1 MSQHEAWLTAVIVT
15 GVIFIIIFWGIVPRK
30 INSKQLGRE
39 AKLKAWKNATNWVAY
54 FILTCALATL
64 IHSII
69 SIVTTPNNIH
79 NPHARSINMPT
90 IDFSKINT
98 GDYLVMNDVR
108 ERGAY
113 ETVRVLAAHG
123 GNSVVIDRIHYTA
136 MSNYPTRAVLINDT
150 ENGGYFVAETATRD
164 TRANGTGFVWD
175 ERMNVVALFPSD
187 EERNAKKHTWALN
200 QFKEISDTQFFVAPE
215 KLTRVQRLTVLKRLR
230 DTRQEKLDTLERE
243 YSILSEIADSY
254 IQAEQSKLAVFTSDT
269 GLGEFVMLEAP
280 AQYQEAIDHLNIGFF
295 IGEGVEFTLTSDK
308 GTRRTGIITGKE
320 NGNLTIADTNGNK
333 AGTFTSVVREYEC
346 PICEGYESENDF
358 HDADECDGISH
369 RIEIEYVNSNGDIEG
384 TVEAFSVIPAGAVD
398 KVQEWGE
405 FVERQENVFKT
416 FRVGFPIGEQAFKF
430 KLQDGADEVI
440 YRWLNKPWKVP
451 RTVTALCETAKK
463 ALQREFESERA
474 TIMNRDD
481 KLFKASVILGEYERR
496 LWEDANPLKDYM

>member
-1 MSQHEAWLTAVIVT
+1 MS
-15 GVIFIIIFWGIVPRK
+15 
-30 INSKQLGRE
+30 
-39 AKLKAWKNATNWVAY
+39 
-54 FILTCALATL
+54 
-64 IHSII
+64 
-69 SIVTTPNNIH
+69 
-79 NPHARSINMPT
+79 T
-90 IDFSKINT
+90 IDFSKIST

-108 ERGAY
+108 ERGSY
-113 ETVRVLAAHG
+113 EAVRVLAANG
-123 GNSVVIDRIHYTA
+123 GNSVVIDRLHYTA

-150 ENGGYFVAETATRD
+150 ATGGYVVAETATSN
-164 TRANGTGFVWD
+164 TRANGVGFVWN
-175 ERMNVVALFPSD
+175 ERMNVVAHFPSD

-200 QFKEISDTQFFVAPE
+200 QFKKLSETQFFVAPE
-215 KLTRVQRLTVLKRLR
+215 KLTRAQRLTVLKRLR
-230 DTRQEKLDTLERE
+230 DSRQEELDTLEHE
-243 YSILSEIADSY
+243 YSLLTEIVDSY
-254 IQAEQSKLAVFTSDT
+254 IQAEQSKQAVFTSDT
-269 GLGEFVMLEAP
+269 ALGEFVMLKSP
-280 AQYQEAIDHLNIGFF
+280 DGYQAVNLNIGFF

-308 GTRRTGIITGKE
+308 GIRRTGIITGKE

-405 FVERQENVFKT
+405 FVEWQENVFKT

-481 KLFKASVILGEYERR
+481 KLFKASVILGEYGRR
-496 LWEDANPLKDYM
+496 LREDANPLEDYM

>member
-1 MSQHEAWLTAVIVT
+1 
-15 GVIFIIIFWGIVPRK
+15 
-30 INSKQLGRE
+30 
-39 AKLKAWKNATNWVAY
+39 
-54 FILTCALATL
+54 
-64 IHSII
+64 
-69 SIVTTPNNIH
+69 
-79 NPHARSINMPT
+79 MPT
-90 IDFSKINT
+90 IGFSQIST

-108 ERGAY
+108 ERGSY
-113 ETVRVLAAHG
+113 EAVRVLAANG
-123 GNSVVIDRIHYTA
+123 GNSVVIDRLHYTA

-150 ENGGYFVAETATRD
+150 ATGGYVVAETATSN
-164 TRANGTGFVWD
+164 TRANGVGFVWN
-175 ERMNVVALFPSD
+175 ERMNVVAHFPSD

-200 QFKEISDTQFFVAPE
+200 QFKKLSETQFFVAPE
-215 KLTRVQRLTVLKRLR
+215 KLTRAQRLTVLKRLR
-230 DTRQEKLDTLERE
+230 DSRQEELDTLEHE
-243 YSILSEIADSY
+243 YSLLTEIVDSY
-254 IQAEQSKLAVFTSDT
+254 IQAEQSKQAVFTSDT
-269 GLGEFVMLEAP
+269 ALGEFVMLKSP
-280 AQYQEAIDHLNIGFF
+280 DGYQDVNLNIGFF

-308 GTRRTGIITGKE
+308 GIRRTGIITGKE

-405 FVERQENVFKT
+405 FVEWQENVFKT

-481 KLFKASVILGEYERR
+481 KLFKASVILGEYGRR
-496 LWEDANPLKDYM
+496 LREDANPLEDYM

>member
-1 MSQHEAWLTAVIVT
+1 MS
-15 GVIFIIIFWGIVPRK
+15 
-30 INSKQLGRE
+30 
-39 AKLKAWKNATNWVAY
+39 
-54 FILTCALATL
+54 
-64 IHSII
+64 
-69 SIVTTPNNIH
+69 
-79 NPHARSINMPT
+79 T
-90 IDFSKINT
+90 IDFSKIST

-108 ERGAY
+108 ERGSY
-113 ETVRVLAAHG
+113 EAVRVLAANG
-123 GNSVVIDRIHYTA
+123 GNSVVIDRLHYTA

-150 ENGGYFVAETATRD
+150 ATGGYVVAETATSN
-164 TRANGTGFVWD
+164 TRANGVGFVWN
-175 ERMNVVALFPSD
+175 ERMNVVAHFPSD

-200 QFKEISDTQFFVAPE
+200 QFKKLSETQFFVAPE
-215 KLTRVQRLTVLKRLR
+215 KLTRAQRLTVLKRLR
-230 DTRQEKLDTLERE
+230 DSRQEELDTLEHE
-243 YSILSEIADSY
+243 YSLLTEIVDSY
-254 IQAEQSKLAVFTSDT
+254 IQAEQSKQAVFTSDT
-269 GLGEFVMLEAP
+269 ALGEFVMLKSP
-280 AQYQEAIDHLNIGFF
+280 DGYQDVNLNIGFF

-308 GTRRTGIITGKE
+308 GIRRTGIITGKE

-405 FVERQENVFKT
+405 FVEWQENVFKT

-481 KLFKASVILGEYERR
+481 KLFKASVILGEYGRR
-496 LWEDANPLKDYM
+496 LREDANPLEDYM

>member
-1 MSQHEAWLTAVIVT
+1 MS
-15 GVIFIIIFWGIVPRK
+15 
-30 INSKQLGRE
+30 
-39 AKLKAWKNATNWVAY
+39 
-54 FILTCALATL
+54 
-64 IHSII
+64 
-69 SIVTTPNNIH
+69 
-79 NPHARSINMPT
+79 T
-90 IDFSKINT
+90 IDFSKIST

-108 ERGAY
+108 ERGSY
-113 ETVRVLAAHG
+113 EAVRVLAANG
-123 GNSVVIDRIHYTA
+123 GNSVVIDRLHYTA

-150 ENGGYFVAETATRD
+150 ATGGYVVAETATSN
-164 TRANGTGFVWD
+164 TRANGVGFVWN
-175 ERMNVVALFPSD
+175 ERMNVVAHFPSD

-200 QFKEISDTQFFVAPE
+200 QFKKLSETQFFVAPE
-215 KLTRVQRLTVLKRLR
+215 KLTRAQRLTVLKRLR
-230 DTRQEKLDTLERE
+230 DSRQEELDTLEHE
-243 YSILSEIADSY
+243 YSLLTEIVDSY
-254 IQAEQSKLAVFTSDT
+254 IQAEQSKQAVFTSDT
-269 GLGEFVMLEAP
+269 ALGEFVMLKSP
-280 AQYQEAIDHLNIGFF
+280 DGYQDVNLNIGFF

-308 GTRRTGIITGKE
+308 GIRRTGIITGKE

-405 FVERQENVFKT
+405 FVEWQENVFKT

-451 RTVTALCETAKK
+451 RTVTALCDVAKK
-463 ALQREFESERA
+463 ALQREYESKRE
-474 TIMNRDD
+474 TITNRDD
-481 KLFKASVILGEYERR
+481 VISKASIILGEYERR
-496 LWEDANPLKDYM
+496 LWEDANPLEDYM

>member
-1 MSQHEAWLTAVIVT
+1 MS
-15 GVIFIIIFWGIVPRK
+15 
-30 INSKQLGRE
+30 
-39 AKLKAWKNATNWVAY
+39 
-54 FILTCALATL
+54 
-64 IHSII
+64 
-69 SIVTTPNNIH
+69 
-79 NPHARSINMPT
+79 T
-90 IDFSKINT
+90 IDFSKIST

-108 ERGAY
+108 ERGSY
-113 ETVRVLAAHG
+113 EAVRVLAANG
-123 GNSVVIDRIHYTA
+123 GNSVVIDRLHYTA

-150 ENGGYFVAETATRD
+150 ATGGYVVAETATSN
-164 TRANGTGFVWD
+164 TRANGVGFVWN
-175 ERMNVVALFPSD
+175 ERMNVVAHFPSD

-200 QFKEISDTQFFVAPE
+200 QFKKLSETQFFVAPE
-215 KLTRVQRLTVLKRLR
+215 KLTRAQRLTVLKRLR
-230 DTRQEKLDTLERE
+230 DSRQEELDTLEHE
-243 YSILSEIADSY
+243 YSLLTEIVDSY
-254 IQAEQSKLAVFTSDT
+254 IQAEQSKQAVFTSDT
-269 GLGEFVMLEAP
+269 ALGEFVMLKSP
-280 AQYQEAIDHLNIGFF
+280 DGYQDVNLNIGFF

-308 GTRRTGIITGKE
+308 GIRRTGIITGKE

-405 FVERQENVFKT
+405 FVEWQENVFKT

-430 KLQDGADEVI
+430 KLKDGADEVI

-481 KLFKASVILGEYERR
+481 KLFKASVILGEYGRR
-496 LWEDANPLKDYM
+496 LREDANPLEDYM

>member
-1 MSQHEAWLTAVIVT
+1 MS
-15 GVIFIIIFWGIVPRK
+15 
-30 INSKQLGRE
+30 
-39 AKLKAWKNATNWVAY
+39 
-54 FILTCALATL
+54 
-64 IHSII
+64 
-69 SIVTTPNNIH
+69 
-79 NPHARSINMPT
+79 T
-90 IDFSKINT
+90 IDFSKIST

-108 ERGAY
+108 ERGSY
-113 ETVRVLAAHG
+113 EAVRVLAANG
-123 GNSVVIDRIHYTA
+123 GNSVVIDRLHYTA

-150 ENGGYFVAETATRD
+150 ATGGYVVAETATSN
-164 TRANGTGFVWD
+164 TRANGVGFVWN
-175 ERMNVVALFPSD
+175 ERMNVVAHFPSD

-200 QFKEISDTQFFVAPE
+200 QFKKLSETQFFVAPE
-215 KLTRVQRLTVLKRLR
+215 KLTRAQRLTVLKRLR
-230 DTRQEKLDTLERE
+230 DSRQEELDTLEHE
-243 YSILSEIADSY
+243 YSLLTEIVDSY
-254 IQAEQSKLAVFTSDT
+254 IQAEQSKQAVFTSDT
-269 GLGEFVMLEAP
+269 ALGEFVMLKSP
-280 AQYQEAIDHLNIGFF
+280 DGYQDVNLNIGFF

-308 GTRRTGIITGKE
+308 GIRRTGIITGKE

-405 FVERQENVFKT
+405 FVEWQENVFKT

-481 KLFKASVILGEYERR
+481 KLFKASVILGEYGRR
-496 LWEDANPLKDYM
+496 LQEDANPLEDYM

>member
-1 MSQHEAWLTAVIVT
+1 MS
-15 GVIFIIIFWGIVPRK
+15 
-30 INSKQLGRE
+30 
-39 AKLKAWKNATNWVAY
+39 
-54 FILTCALATL
+54 
-64 IHSII
+64 
-69 SIVTTPNNIH
+69 
-79 NPHARSINMPT
+79 T
-90 IDFSKINT
+90 IDFSKIST

-108 ERGAY
+108 ERGSY
-113 ETVRVLAAHG
+113 EAVRVLVANG
-123 GNSVVIDRIHYTA
+123 GNSVVIDRLHYTA

-150 ENGGYFVAETATRD
+150 ATGGYVVAETATSN
-164 TRANGTGFVWD
+164 TRANGVGFVWN
-175 ERMNVVALFPSD
+175 ERMNVVAHFPSD

-200 QFKEISDTQFFVAPE
+200 QFKKLSETQFFVAPE
-215 KLTRVQRLTVLKRLR
+215 KLTRAQRLTVLKRLR
-230 DTRQEKLDTLERE
+230 DSRQEELDTLEHE
-243 YSILSEIADSY
+243 YSLLTEIVDSY
-254 IQAEQSKLAVFTSDT
+254 IQAEQSKQAVFTSDT
-269 GLGEFVMLEAP
+269 ALGEFVMLKSP
-280 AQYQEAIDHLNIGFF
+280 DGYQDVNLNIGFF

-308 GTRRTGIITGKE
+308 GIRRTGIITGKE

-405 FVERQENVFKT
+405 FVEWQENVFKT

-481 KLFKASVILGEYERR
+481 KLFKASVILGEYGRR
-496 LWEDANPLKDYM
+496 LREDANPLEDYM

>member
-1 MSQHEAWLTAVIVT
+1 MS
-15 GVIFIIIFWGIVPRK
+15 
-30 INSKQLGRE
+30 
-39 AKLKAWKNATNWVAY
+39 
-54 FILTCALATL
+54 
-64 IHSII
+64 
-69 SIVTTPNNIH
+69 
-79 NPHARSINMPT
+79 T
-90 IDFSKINT
+90 IDFSKIST

-108 ERGAY
+108 ERGSY
-113 ETVRVLAAHG
+113 EAVRVLAANG
-123 GNSVVIDRIHYTA
+123 GNSVVIDRLHYTA

-150 ENGGYFVAETATRD
+150 ATGGYVVAETATSN
-164 TRANGTGFVWD
+164 TRANGVGFVWN
-175 ERMNVVALFPSD
+175 ERMNVVAHFPSD

-200 QFKEISDTQFFVAPE
+200 QFKKLSETQFFVAPE
-215 KLTRVQRLTVLKRLR
+215 KLTRAQRLTVLKRLR
-230 DTRQEKLDTLERE
+230 DSRQEELDTLEHE
-243 YSILSEIADSY
+243 YSLLTEIVDSY
-254 IQAEQSKLAVFTSDT
+254 IQAEQSKQAVFTSDT
-269 GLGEFVMLEAP
+269 ALGEFVMLKSP
-280 AQYQEAIDHLNIGFF
+280 DGYQDVNLNIGFF

-308 GTRRTGIITGKE
+308 GIRRTGIITGKE

-405 FVERQENVFKT
+405 FVEWQENVFKT

-463 ALQREFESERA
+463 ALQCEFESERA

-481 KLFKASVILGEYERR
+481 KLFKASVILGEYGRR
-496 LWEDANPLKDYM
+496 LREDANPLEDYM

>member
-1 MSQHEAWLTAVIVT
+1 M
-15 GVIFIIIFWGIVPRK
+15 
-30 INSKQLGRE
+30 
-39 AKLKAWKNATNWVAY
+39 
-54 FILTCALATL
+54 
-64 IHSII
+64 
-69 SIVTTPNNIH
+69 PN
-79 NPHARSINMPT
+79 
-90 IDFSKINT
+90 IDFSQIST

-136 MSNYPTRAVLINDT
+136 MSNYPTRAVLMNAT
-150 ENGGYFVAETATRD
+150 ENGGCVVVETATRD
-164 TRANGTGFVWD
+164 TRANGAGFVWN
-175 ERMNVVALFPSD
+175 ERMNVVAHFPGD
-187 EERNAKKHTWALN
+187 EERNAKKYTWALN

-215 KLTRVQRLTVLKRLR
+215 KLTRVQRLTFLKRLR
-230 DTRQEKLDTLERE
+230 DSRQEELDTLERE
-243 YSILSEIADSY
+243 YGILTEIADSY
-254 IQAEQSKLAVFTSDT
+254 IQAEQSKQAAFTNDT
-269 GLGEFVMLEAP
+269 ELGEFVMLKAP
-280 AQYQEAIDHLNIGFF
+280 AQYQEVVDLLNVGFF
-295 IGEGVEFTLTSDK
+295 IGEGVEFTLTNDK
-308 GTRRTGIITGKE
+308 GTRRTGIITGDE
-320 NGNLTIADTNGNK
+320 DGNLSLADADGNK
-333 AGTFTSVVREYEC
+333 AGAFTSVVREYEC
-346 PICEGYESENDF
+346 PICEGYESENVF

-369 RIEIEYVNSNGDIEG
+369 RIEIEYVNGNGDVEG

-398 KVQEWGE
+398 KVQEWVE
-405 FVERQENVFKT
+405 FVEWQENVFNT
-416 FRVGFPIGEQAFKF
+416 FRVGFPIGEQMFKF

-496 LWEDANPLKDYM
+496 LREDANPLEDYM

>member
-1 MSQHEAWLTAVIVT
+1 MST
-15 GVIFIIIFWGIVPRK
+15 F
-30 INSKQLGRE
+30 
-39 AKLKAWKNATNWVAY
+39 
-54 FILTCALATL
+54 
-64 IHSII
+64 
-69 SIVTTPNNIH
+69 
-79 NPHARSINMPT
+79 
-90 IDFSKINT
+90 DFSKIST

-150 ENGGYFVAETATRD
+150 ETGGYVVAETATRD
-164 TRANGTGFVWD
+164 TRANGAGFVWD

-187 EERNAKKHTWALN
+187 EERNAKKYAWALN

-230 DTRQEKLDTLERE
+230 DSRQEELDPLERE

-254 IQAEQSKLAVFTSDT
+254 IQAEQSKQAAFTNDT
-269 GLGEFVMLEAP
+269 ELGEFVILKAP
-280 AQYQEAIDHLNIGFF
+280 AQYQEAINHLNIGFF

-308 GTRRTGIITGKE
+308 DTRRTGIIADEE
-320 NGNLTIADTNGNK
+320 NGNLTLADMAGNK
-333 AGTFTSVVREYEC
+333 AGSFTSIVREYEC
-346 PICEGYESENDF
+346 PICEGYESENVF

-369 RIEIEYVNSNGDIEG
+369 RIEIEYVNSSGDVEG

-398 KVQEWGE
+398 KVQEWVE
-405 FVERQENVFKT
+405 FVEWQENVFKT

-430 KLQDGADEVI
+430 KLQDSADEVI
-440 YRWLNKPWKVP
+440 YRWLNKPWEQP
-451 RTVTALCETAKK
+451 RTVTALCEVAKK
-463 ALQREFESERA
+463 ALQREYESKRE
-474 TIMNRDD
+474 TITNRDD
-481 KLFKASVILGEYERR
+481 VISKASVILGEHERR
-496 LWEDANPLKDYM
+496 LWEEANPLEDY

>member
-1 MSQHEAWLTAVIVT
+1 MS
-15 GVIFIIIFWGIVPRK
+15 
-30 INSKQLGRE
+30 
-39 AKLKAWKNATNWVAY
+39 
-54 FILTCALATL
+54 
-64 IHSII
+64 
-69 SIVTTPNNIH
+69 
-79 NPHARSINMPT
+79 T
-90 IDFSKINT
+90 IDFSKIST

-108 ERGAY
+108 ERGSY
-113 ETVRVLAAHG
+113 EAVRVLAANG
-123 GNSVVIDRIHYTA
+123 GNSVVIDRLHYTA

-150 ENGGYFVAETATRD
+150 ATGGYVVAETATSN
-164 TRANGTGFVWD
+164 TRANGVGFVWN
-175 ERMNVVALFPSD
+175 ERMNVVAHFPSD

-200 QFKEISDTQFFVAPE
+200 QFKKLSGTQFFVAPE
-215 KLTRVQRLTVLKRLR
+215 KLTRAQRLTVLKRLR
-230 DTRQEKLDTLERE
+230 DSRQEELDTLEHE
-243 YSILSEIADSY
+243 YSLLTEIVDSY
-254 IQAEQSKLAVFTSDT
+254 IQAEQSKQAVFTSDT
-269 GLGEFVMLEAP
+269 ALGEFVMLKSP
-280 AQYQEAIDHLNIGFF
+280 DGYQDVNLNIGFF

-308 GTRRTGIITGKE
+308 GIRRTGIITGKE

-405 FVERQENVFKT
+405 FVEWQENVFKT

-481 KLFKASVILGEYERR
+481 KLFKASVILGEYGRR
-496 LWEDANPLKDYM
+496 LREDANPLEDYM